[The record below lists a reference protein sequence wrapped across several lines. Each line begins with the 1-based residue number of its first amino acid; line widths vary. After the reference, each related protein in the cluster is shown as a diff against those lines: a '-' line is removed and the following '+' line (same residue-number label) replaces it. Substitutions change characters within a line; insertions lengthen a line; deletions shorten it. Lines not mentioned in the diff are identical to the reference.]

1 MSQSSDL
8 RGDRES
14 WDGRSY
20 YGRRQLK
27 PAPFNERWSA
37 ATCSSQGCP
46 AAAQLLATALDLA
59 RGREARAPT
68 VRRGR
73 YLSLLAPVL
82 GSAVPD
88 PRPAHAAALLQHAA
102 GVQAD
107 FADVARLVDP
117 GDVRRPQRSHAPAR
131 NS

>member
-27 PAPFNERWSA
+27 PAPFNRALVGSYVFLA
-37 ATCSSQGCP
+37 GLSGG
-46 AAAQLLATALDLA
+46 AQLLASALDLA
-59 RGREARAPT
+59 RGREAEPT

-73 YLSLLAPVL
+73 YLSLLA
-82 GSAVPD
+82 GHQSAS
-88 PRPAHAAALLQHAA
+88 Q
-102 GVQAD
+102 QAD
-107 FADVARLVDP
+107 RL
-117 GDVRRPQRSHAPAR
+117 
-131 NS
+131 